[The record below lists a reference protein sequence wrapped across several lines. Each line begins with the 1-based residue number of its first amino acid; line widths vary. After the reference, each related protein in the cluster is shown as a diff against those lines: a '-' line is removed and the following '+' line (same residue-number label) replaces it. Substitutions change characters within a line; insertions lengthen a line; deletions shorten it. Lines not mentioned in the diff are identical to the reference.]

1 MSSAGVLSTAG
12 WSSSRLKPGD
22 VVEITVL
29 PARVAG
35 KAAGLC
41 RDPCKIRVVTV
52 KFVG

>member
-22 VVEITVL
+22 IVEITVL
-29 PARVAG
+29 PARAAG

-41 RDPCKIRVVTV
+41 RDPCKIR
-52 KFVG
+52 FV